1 MAGLVVQVEPGPVG
15 TTLRLRGDVDVAT
28 VAEARTAFEQAT
40 ADNPGDVFVDLTD
53 VSFVDSTGLGMFIGW
68 HKTTQAAGRHL
79 RLECVPSRVG
89 RMLRLTGLDQ
99 ILDVQGAD
107 DQR

>member
-1 MAGLVVQVEPGPVG
+1 M
-15 TTLRLRGDVDVAT
+15 RLRGDVDVAT
-28 VAEARTAFEQAT
+28 VAEARAAFDEAT
-40 ADNPGDVFVDLTD
+40 SGHPDDDVFVDLTD

-68 HKTTQAAGRHL
+68 HKATMAAGRHL
-79 RLECVPSRVG
+79 RLECVPSRVA

-107 DQR
+107 Q

>member
-1 MAGLVVQVEPGPVG
+1 MADLVVQVEQGPAG

-40 ADNPGDVFVDLTD
+40 TANPGDVFVDLTD

-68 HKTTQAAGRHL
+68 HKSTMAAGRHL
-79 RLECVPSRVG
+79 RLDCVPSRVS
-89 RMLRLTGLDQ
+89 RMLRLTGLDR
-99 ILDVQGAD
+99 ILDVQAAD
-107 DQR
+107 Q

>member
-1 MAGLVVQVEPGPVG
+1 MAP
-15 TTLRLRGDVDVAT
+15 
-28 VAEARTAFEQAT
+28 VAEARTAFERAT
-40 ADNPGDVFVDLTD
+40 ADNAGDVFVDLTD

-68 HKTTQAAGRHL
+68 HKATMAAGRHL
-79 RLECVPSRVG
+79 RLECVPSRVA

-107 DQR
+107 DRR